1 MSGSYPIP
9 AAPGRRRT
17 GSGTGAGGW
26 SGSVWSGGA
35 LAIAALVVMP
45 VLSVVVIALRPTEN
59 IWPHLI
65 STTLPR
71 YLSNTAV
78 LTAGTGALAAAV
90 GVGAAWLVT
99 MYRFPL
105 SRPLEWLMLLPLAIP
120 AYVGAYAIVDFL
132 DYSGPVQTALRA
144 WFGWQSAQDYAFPP
158 IRSRGAAVVVLAA
171 SLYPYV
177 YMLARAAFREQPA
190 GSYEVARSLGAGPA
204 GLFLRVGLPLARP
217 AIAAGTAIVMMETV
231 NDFGVV
237 DFFGVQTLTT
247 GIFTVWLESGN
258 AGGAAQIATVILTVM
273 LVLVAVEKSS
283 RRNLRFHQSARQPR
297 PVEPLRLSGARG
309 WTATVLCCIPLAV
322 GFALPF
328 GVILAHAF
336 DAPAVWISPGLGRA
350 LANTLLTGGAAA
362 LLTVAAAL
370 FMVYG
375 VRMTGRRLPRLV
387 LPATTVGYAVPGAV
401 LAVGL
406 LIPLAA
412 LDQRVADLV
421 LALSGRDPGLI
432 LTGSAAAIV
441 LAYAVRFFAIAQGA
455 ADAAFGRVPPS
466 LPLAAR
472 SLGRTAGGVLGSVY
486 LPLMRGSVATALLL
500 VFVDCVK
507 ELPATLLLRP
517 FNFETLATRVHE
529 KASLENIGEAAP
541 PALLVMAVGMVAV
554 AILARAEIAR
564 RR

>member
-1 MSGSYPIP
+1 
-9 AAPGRRRT
+9 
-17 GSGTGAGGW
+17 
-26 SGSVWSGGA
+26 
-35 LAIAALVVMP
+35 
-45 VLSVVVIALRPTEN
+45 
-59 IWPHLI
+59 
-65 STTLPR
+65 
-71 YLSNTAV
+71 
-78 LTAGTGALAAAV
+78 
-90 GVGAAWLVT
+90 
-99 MYRFPL
+99 
-105 SRPLEWLMLLPLAIP
+105 
-120 AYVGAYAIVDFL
+120 
-132 DYSGPVQTALRA
+132 
-144 WFGWQSAQDYAFPP
+144 
-158 IRSRGAAVVVLAA
+158 
-171 SLYPYV
+171 
-177 YMLARAAFREQPA
+177 
-190 GSYEVARSLGAGPA
+190 
-204 GLFLRVGLPLARP
+204 
-217 AIAAGTAIVMMETV
+217 
-231 NDFGVV
+231 
-237 DFFGVQTLTT
+237 VQTLTT

-322 GFALPF
+322 GFVLPF